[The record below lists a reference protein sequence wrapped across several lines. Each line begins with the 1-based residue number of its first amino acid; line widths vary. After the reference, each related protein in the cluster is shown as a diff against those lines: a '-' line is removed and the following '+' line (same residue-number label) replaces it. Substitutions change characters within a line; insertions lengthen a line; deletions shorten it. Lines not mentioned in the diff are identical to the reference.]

1 MASASSARC
10 PPLCR
15 RNALWWSQT
24 YGHNEDARQR
34 PEAAAVAPSGRDGF
48 YRAIRDNCVDQ
59 VQRFVAENPAA
70 VFTKIFGNNQWTAL
84 YVASFFGRHQIVRVL
99 LRHGADKNVQCDGMR
114 PVDVA
119 GFGSTNSVDRMKVRA
134 LLQGDACPRVVI
146 RLDDSKGSSTAGSKT
161 RRLQIHFSEAV
172 DDFTLEDIEA
182 SDGCEVVAFSMLRQD
197 LFLVTVQL
205 VRGNSASVEVPAGAA
220 RSAGGRCNAGSGP
233 FQLQVSSPQ

>member
-70 VFTKIFGNNQWTAL
+70 VFTKVASSGGTKSFESCCVTAL
-84 YVASFFGRHQIVRVL
+84 TS
-99 LRHGADKNVQCDGMR
+99 
-114 PVDVA
+114 
-119 GFGSTNSVDRMKVRA
+119 
-134 LLQGDACPRVVI
+134 DACPRVVI